1 MREEL
6 TEARGEV
13 TQTSSLA
20 QKHKRM
26 CRSFLQDETRDF
38 VGVYCLQKTRLV
50 GEVDQLQETG
60 SKRIRCRMTCI
71 ESLDWT
77 P

>member
-38 VGVYCLQKTRLV
+38 VGFTACKN
-50 GEVDQLQETG
+50 
-60 SKRIRCRMTCI
+60 MT
-71 ESLDWT
+71 SRRS
-77 P
+77 

>member
-1 MREEL
+1 MARMREEL

-38 VGVYCLQKTRLV
+38 VGVYCLQKT
-50 GEVDQLQETG
+50 
-60 SKRIRCRMTCI
+60 
-71 ESLDWT
+71 
-77 P
+77 